1 MFMVL
6 SINFSEEKNQLL
18 KATRGVSFEDVVTA
32 IKEKQILDNIGN
44 PSFKRSHQKIFIVKI
59 NHYVYAVP
67 YVINEQKMEI
77 YLKTIYPSR
86 KLTKQYLGR
95 KK

>member
-1 MFMVL
+1 MAL

-18 KATRGVSFEDVVTA
+18 KATRGVCFEDVVIA
-32 IKEKQILDNIGN
+32 IKDKQILDNIGN
-44 PSFKRSHQKIFIVKI
+44 PNFNRAHQKIFVVKI

-67 YVINEQKMEI
+67 YVINEQKKEM